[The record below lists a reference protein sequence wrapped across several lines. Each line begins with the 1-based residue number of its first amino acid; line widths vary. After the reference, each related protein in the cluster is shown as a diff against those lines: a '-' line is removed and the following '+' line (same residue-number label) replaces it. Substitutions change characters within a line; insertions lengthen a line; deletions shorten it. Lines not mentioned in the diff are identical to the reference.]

1 MGYKC
6 IWWTPI
12 NIVGSCWVNVWFCP
26 IWHRFWP
33 MRTWDPFEGYWMS
46 ASFLD
51 FGLRKICVRMFQGYP
66 TVLDKN
72 LKKGC
77 WQHFHLVRRKSTI
90 FKGHWFPRRD
100 PPRLN
105 PIPLFPH
112 SLAHSGTTKK
122 HNCWN
127 PSWSIPI
134 SASTFIVFRHPFIHC
149 IGLREQ
155 NSRTPLHFMVK
166 TMARPLQIPT
176 FHQTNDSSC
185 LGLVPTFQA
194 VEGEGIDKTTGPT
207 PGDRP
212 AWWCILVG
220 YIHLIAFL
228 VVLHGYIG

>member
-1 MGYKC
+1 MYIYIIYGWETKIHVPVTTNQITISSRTRPNPDQRDPSVPLFAPLTAPASSRVHLC
-6 IWWTPI
+6 PATNPGRASWSNHLGRAI
-12 NIVGSCWVNVWFCP
+12 NSWDFHGVNVWFCP

-33 MRTWDPFEGYWMS
+33 IRTWDAFEGYWMS

-127 PSWSIPI
+127 PSWSIFI

-149 IGLREQ
+149 IGKNRNKIAGHLY
-155 NSRTPLHFMVK
+155 
-166 TMARPLQIPT
+166 I
-176 FHQTNDSSC
+176 
-185 LGLVPTFQA
+185 
-194 VEGEGIDKTTGPT
+194 
-207 PGDRP
+207 
-212 AWWCILVG
+212 WW
-220 YIHLIAFL
+220 
-228 VVLHGYIG
+228 